1 MAAVAL
7 QRELDAYNDAIS
19 SYNRQ
24 VRSYKSAATK
34 HDASVDE
41 YKASF
46 VPDSKNEIG
55 VFARDRSGGYV
66 SRGNVAGRRF
76 SADQA
81 KNYKRVDLGNN
92 LFSLQYLDKPVAKPG
107 EFIREQPTQPGSAPT
122 ATTAQIKRLDQPSLT
137 DVERISDSGLIN
149 NAFKY

>member
-7 QRELDAYNDAIS
+7 QRELDAYSDAIS

-34 HDASVDE
+34 HDASVDA

-46 VPDSKNEIG
+46 VPDSEGEIR
-55 VFARDRSGGYV
+55 VFSRDRGGYFV
-66 SRGNVAGRRF
+66 PGKNIRMSI
-76 SADQA
+76 SQADQ
-81 KNYKRVDLGNN
+81 YKHVDFGNN
-92 LFSLQYLDKPVAKPG
+92 QYGFQYKDKPVPRPG
-107 EFIREQPTQPGSAPT
+107 EFSAQQPTQPGPAPT
-122 ATTAQIKRLDQPSLT
+122 ATVGQVRRLDQPSLT

>member
-46 VPDSKNEIG
+46 VPDSKSEIG
-55 VFARDRSGGYV
+55 VFARDKGGGYV
-66 SRGNVAGRRF
+66 SRGNVAPQRI

-92 LFSLQYLDKPVAKPG
+92 LFSLQYLDKPVVEPG
-107 EFIREQPTQPGSAPT
+107 QFTREQPTQPGSAPT
-122 ATTAQIKRLDQPSLT
+122 VTTAQIKRLDQPSLT
-137 DVERISDSGLIN
+137 DVERVSDSGLIN